1 MHRRQKRV
9 FRVSAFLSSLPSV
22 HSHLFRSGRDR
33 RGRGL
38 RGDRGGGG
46 GDSRSGSSRSS
57 GSGSS
62 IDIGRRSIAAAGVGS
77 ERLLEPRQQGRLEP
91 RRVQASP
98 VELLAQLG
106 DLELLQAFQSH
117 LRHFEHCFFF
127 SEKRKRKEE

>member
-9 FRVSAFLSSLPSV
+9 FRVSAFSSSLPSV

-117 LRHFEHCFFF
+117 LRHFEHSFFF
-127 SEKRKRKEE
+127 PEKRKRKEE

>member
-9 FRVSAFLSSLPSV
+9 FRVSAFSSSLHSV